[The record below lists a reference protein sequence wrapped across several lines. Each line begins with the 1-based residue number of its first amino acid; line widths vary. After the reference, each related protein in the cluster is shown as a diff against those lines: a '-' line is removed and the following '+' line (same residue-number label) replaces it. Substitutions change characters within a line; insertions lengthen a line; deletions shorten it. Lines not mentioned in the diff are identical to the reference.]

1 MAKTV
6 VLLNEKLYE
15 RVIKYHR
22 YTLPDNILQS
32 LQFKYGKHTTDIV
45 GVSDTLAFLTYQEA
59 LADNPFLTYA
69 EYVEMWKEH
78 IEQYADNGTY
88 TEVNTPIIK
97 VGDEF
102 DVLFKCKHNFILTT
116 REACSVLCPHADTC
130 KLLDK
135 AYETMSEARKAD
147 LI

>member
-1 MAKTV
+1 MAKNV
-6 VLLNEKLYE
+6 IQINENLYK

-32 LQFKYGKHTTDIV
+32 LQFKYGKQTADIA
-45 GVSDTLAFLTYQEA
+45 GVADTLAFLTYQEA

-69 EYVEMWKEH
+69 EYVEEWKEH

-97 VGDEF
+97 VGGEV

-116 REACSVLCPHADTC
+116 MEACSVLCPHADTC
-130 KLLDK
+130 KLLNK
-135 AYETMSEARKAD
+135 AYDIMNEARKAD

>member
-6 VLLNEKLYE
+6 ILLNEKLYE
-15 RVIKYHR
+15 GVIKYNDLH
-22 YTLPDNILQS
+22 LPDNILQT
-32 LQFKYGKHTTDIV
+32 LQAKYGKQTADIE
-45 GVSDTLAFLTYQEA
+45 GVADTLALMTYQEA
-59 LADNPFLTYA
+59 LAENPWLTYA
-69 EYVEMWKEH
+69 ELVDLWKEY
-78 IEQYADNGTY
+78 IEQFADNGAY